1 MFLKFSQVPLSFR
14 KGLIMVHGTAEDL
27 KLLLQCGKVE
37 TIKQSHTQKGQKN
50 PIDRYTAEPV
60 YA

>member
-1 MFLKFSQVPLSFR
+1 
-14 KGLIMVHGTAEDL
+14 MVHGTAEDL